1 MSSAGPSQR
10 RRQDSPD
17 DSQSQHQTQNGSR
30 RKRPRGSLRDEL
42 FDKPDLEEKARIVAG
57 YRDMQMA
64 ADGELFWRA
73 LRLTGRHEDEP
84 REHWRRRPRPL
95 GQEAEQDVS

>member
-10 RRQDSPD
+10 RRRGSNDE
-17 DSQSQHQTQNGSR
+17 SQSQRQTQDGAR
-30 RKRPRGSLRDEL
+30 RKRPRASLREEL

-64 ADGELFWRA
+64 AEGEL
-73 LRLTGRHEDEP
+73 LEDA
-84 REHWRRRPRPL
+84 H
-95 GQEAEQDVS
+95 